1 MWLQGTTTPSGQ
13 LRVCLFASHDRGN
26 ISLLLLS
33 PARCPILALW
43 WQVKRGSLG
52 MGPLGGLVLL
62 YSTGFLRYAKL
73 ANAYA
78 SPPGAKAF
86 GYGKGFTRFS
96 DI

>member
-1 MWLQGTTTPSGQ
+1 
-13 LRVCLFASHDRGN
+13 
-26 ISLLLLS
+26 
-33 PARCPILALW
+33 
-43 WQVKRGSLG
+43 

-96 DI
+96 EAQTGRDEGFLEGMAKLVRRHSWALVRAG

>member
-1 MWLQGTTTPSGQ
+1 MSDSCSVVAGQ
-13 LRVCLFASHDRGN
+13 EG
-26 ISLLLLS
+26 
-33 PARCPILALW
+33 
-43 WQVKRGSLG
+43 KG

-73 ANAYA
+73 ANVYA

-96 DI
+96 DIGARPKRGGMRVF

>member
-1 MWLQGTTTPSGQ
+1 
-13 LRVCLFASHDRGN
+13 
-26 ISLLLLS
+26 
-33 PARCPILALW
+33 
-43 WQVKRGSLG
+43 

-96 DI
+96 DIGARPKTGRDEGFSGYWPNP